1 MLRISEKDAY
11 FDRNTHLYY
20 SKKLHG
26 DRMMKSIMPDVL
38 EGKCKR
44 FFKPVYH
51 ELADFDV
58 EKEELEKSGAF

>member
-1 MLRISEKDAY
+1 MRKRFLNQGTCIIR
-11 FDRNTHLYY
+11 
-20 SKKLHG
+20 KKLHG

-38 EGKCKR
+38 EGKCKH

-58 EKEELEKSGAF
+58 EKEE

>member
-1 MLRISEKDAY
+1 
-11 FDRNTHLYY
+11 
-20 SKKLHG
+20 
-26 DRMMKSIMPDVL
+26 MMKSIMPDVL

-58 EKEELEKSGAF
+58 EKEELEKSGAFWCLQFLKQHWKEKIGHLSDFYNL